1 MYSRISNIL
10 VGSAMKGGRDFTL
23 ALLYLLSHSLS
34 LVLPLSHSETLD
46 KTFKH
51 RGGLVKVLQ
60 NPQVNFATFQ
70 GEDERKNFE

>member
-23 ALLYLLSHSLS
+23 ALLYLLSHTLSLS

-60 NPQVNFATFQ
+60 NPQVNFATF
-70 GEDERKNFE
+70 

>member
-1 MYSRISNIL
+1 
-10 VGSAMKGGRDFTL
+10 MKGGRDFTL

-60 NPQVNFATFQ
+60 NPQVNFATF
-70 GEDERKNFE
+70 